1 MKDDQIFSLND
12 YRDYLIRS
20 DYPEEL
26 ATKIVNLKIK
36 HSVLGII
43 GKDDRV
49 ANKKKTV
56 VRDLIEHLDSCLN
69 LY

>member
-1 MKDDQIFSLND
+1 MKDDQIFSLSD
-12 YRDYLIRS
+12 YRNYLIS
-20 DYPEEL
+20 SSYPEEIT
-26 ATKIVNLKIK
+26 TKIVNLKIK
-36 HSVLGII
+36 HSVLGIL

-56 VRDLIEHLDSCLN
+56 VRDLIEHLDSCFK